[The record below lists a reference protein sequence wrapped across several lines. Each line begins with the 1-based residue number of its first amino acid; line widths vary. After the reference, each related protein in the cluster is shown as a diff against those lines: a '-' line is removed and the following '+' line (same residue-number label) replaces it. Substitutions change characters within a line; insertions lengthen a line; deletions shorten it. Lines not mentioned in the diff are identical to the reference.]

1 MTVDMSKYERL
12 IIEKDRKYLTCIR
25 DMRPEYHWS
34 PYHAWW
40 DKRKRRDVSKQI
52 ARSIG
57 GKVRRFNPITGEV
70 R

>member
-1 MTVDMSKYERL
+1 MVDMSKYERL
-12 IIEKDRKYLTCIR
+12 IIEKDGKYLTGFK
-25 DMRPEYHWS
+25 DMRPEYSWS
-34 PYHAWW
+34 KYQAWW
-40 DKRKRRDVSKQI
+40 DKKKRRDVSKQT

>member
-1 MTVDMSKYERL
+1 MMADLSRYERL
-12 IIEKDRKYLTCIR
+12 IIEKDRRYLTCAK

-40 DKRKRRDVSKQI
+40 DKRNRKDVTKTL
-52 ARSIG
+52 AKMIG

-70 R
+70 K